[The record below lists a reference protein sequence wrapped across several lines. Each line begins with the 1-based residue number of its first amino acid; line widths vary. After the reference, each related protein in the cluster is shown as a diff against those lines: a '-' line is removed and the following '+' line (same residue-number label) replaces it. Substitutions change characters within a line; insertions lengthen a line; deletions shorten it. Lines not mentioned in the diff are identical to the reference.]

1 MDVRVEASLFVAR
14 PLLPCEFQS
23 SNQQLQA
30 IGEKRT
36 CDHLSMSSH
45 KGRHLAPILKPKSGR
60 GSLPAAACSRRLP
73 EDERFGGWER
83 LQLLQIENS

>member
-1 MDVRVEASLFVAR
+1 MDVRVEVSLFVAR

-23 SNQQLQA
+23 SNKQLQA

-45 KGRHLAPILKPKSGR
+45 KGTRLAPILKLKQR
-60 GSLPAAACSRRLP
+60 QRILTCSRL
-73 EDERFGGWER
+73 FATLAGG
-83 LQLLQIENS
+83 